1 MSDTK
6 KHSSLSATLAVCTL
20 FVALISFFLP
30 FVSINFLG
38 KHSFSTIELI
48 KEIIDHPEFPEAG
61 LLISLVCT
69 ILGIVFSLLA
79 LKNRGMAV
87 GTIITS
93 AVGMVF
99 MIVLM
104 TDKSGYGLSLI
115 DYAGIGFYLYEIA
128 SLAAILLS
136 ISARHTSKSAE
147 SSADGRIPSPA
158 PKPAPMPAPK
168 PVPPA
173 PGPIPTKKTICPNCK
188 AEQKNDAAFCRFC
201 GTPINNSKSISPKPA
216 PAPEPRPNP
225 VPTPTSTSTAKA
237 KDGKVMCPHCGAR
250 HVTGTTYCKY
260 CGTAIVE
267 TSHAKADPV
276 LVEDPIPAPVY
287 KPISTNKAE
296 RKAIC
301 PHCGARQS
309 EDAINCKY
317 CGTAMK

>member
-20 FVALISFFLP
+20 FIALISFFLP

-38 KHSFSTIELI
+38 KHSFSTLGLIEV
-48 KEIIDHPEFPEAG
+48 IIDHPEFPEAG

-79 LKNRGMAV
+79 LKNRGMEV

-128 SLAAILLS
+128 SLAAIVLS

-158 PKPAPMPAPK
+158 PMPAPK
-168 PVPPA
+168 PA
-173 PGPIPTKKTICPNCK
+173 
-188 AEQKNDAAFCRFC
+188 
-201 GTPINNSKSISPKPA
+201 PKPA

-250 HVTGTTYCKY
+250 HVTGTTTCKY
-260 CGTAIVE
+260 CGTVIVE